1 MVYDIIDMT
10 EEEFAALSSVQLRLL
25 RTAQVAKNELLNKL
39 EDSIENAKTLFL
51 AKGTIRSSIYVN
63 FIAKLREDTAEA
75 IAELAD
81 KLRFNLDQSA
91 YEPDGGGDVTD
102 PDPGEDGEN
111 GYIVDYRLSYVDR
124 YVIVRDY
131 YLSIT
136 DRDERIALYE
146 QDEVAKKYL
155 QNYYATLYDV
165 LLRY

>member
-1 MVYDIIDMT
+1 MVYDIIDLT

-63 FIAKLREDTAEA
+63 FIQKLRDDTAQA
-75 IAELAD
+75 IEELAD
-81 KLRFNLDQSA
+81 KLRFNLDQTA
-91 YEPDGGGDVTD
+91 DEPEGGTETPE

-131 YLSIT
+131 YLSIE
-136 DRDERIALYE
+136 DRDERIALYS
-146 QDEVAKKYL
+146 QDEVAKRYL
-155 QNYYATLYDV
+155 RNYYTTLYDV